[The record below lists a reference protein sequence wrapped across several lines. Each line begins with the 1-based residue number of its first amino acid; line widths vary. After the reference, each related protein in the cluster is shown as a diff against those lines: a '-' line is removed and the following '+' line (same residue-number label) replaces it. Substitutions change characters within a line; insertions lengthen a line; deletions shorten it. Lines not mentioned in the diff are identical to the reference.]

1 MPIPHREG
9 LAVDRELKP
18 LRIARLARV
27 APGSHRHDKR
37 DDVRRLAWV
46 SNRTTEELERQMD
59 RFFLDLQR
67 ELDGRVAA
75 PEITAVARTHYESL
89 VQDAAINDF
98 IPLLVY
104 RFTKEELVQSQPD
117 ELRRAA

>member
-1 MPIPHREG
+1 
-9 LAVDRELKP
+9 
-18 LRIARLARV
+18 
-27 APGSHRHDKR
+27 
-37 DDVRRLAWV
+37 VRRLAWV

-75 PEITAVARTHYESL
+75 PDTAVARTHYESL

-104 RFTKEELVQSQPD
+104 RFAKEELVQSQPD